1 MSTTQ
6 TTINIP
12 RWLTNGPG
20 WQTSNQGSCQ
30 VTVTRNYGD
39 NYATIST
46 YWGYC
51 SPGGSQA
58 SVNCIINVNGTVR
71 NEQLFGLTIYNGG
84 VWYYANGSSFTVPV
98 SDSAGSVSISVYMYV
113 NAGSSGQQSSTISGS
128 LNYDSRGE
136 TIPTVNKTS
145 ADIGTA
151 VTITTQPYASGF
163 SHKLYYST
171 DGGKSKTSIG
181 TVAAGT
187 TTKSWTIPTS
197 IATKIPSDTSILITI
212 VCETYNGSAK
222 VGGDKIC
229 TLTAT
234 VPASYKPTISS
245 VSISEATAGLASQF
259 GVYVQTK
266 STLKIVT
273 SASGSNGSTI
283 KSVSVSCN
291 GFTYSGTTVTTSIL
305 TTSGNVSIV
314 ITVTDSRGRTAST
327 TKTVNVV
334 AYKPPAITTST
345 VTRATS
351 AGTASDDG
359 VYALCKYAYNIT
371 NVNNKNTHTF
381 KIQYKNGSS
390 WVDMVTYTD
399 YTKSGSYISS
409 KTFSVDNAFDF
420 RFVVTDYFGTYT
432 IEKRMEVSF
441 ALFNVG
447 ANGHSFMFGGQAADK
462 PGYLGSYLPFAP
474 LGGQCIH
481 NANGTAGSTG
491 YVLIMRL
498 VTSQTYINS
507 PMRFAIIRRGDFM
520 STDVFLKFANANSV
534 DPTVEKFIARGATR
548 DIYVVK
554 SSTSTFD
561 IYVKKAEA
569 YDTIAITAFER
580 NYGNL
585 GKGVSVSYRN
595 THAAS
600 LPTGYKQAD
609 DYRLHDGTFYIGCV
623 ITDTTGV
630 NPSTRYGGTWE
641 VFAPGRSL
649 IGAGTGNDG
658 STSMTFTVNSSGGE
672 FRHRLTINELAKHD
686 HKQQKLEYYV
696 ALSTN
701 DTGYGA
707 QPVSIGSNIRPD
719 TENQRISF
727 VGNNEAHNV
736 VHPYKTACFW
746 QRTA

>member
-1 MSTTQ
+1 MAQFASGYSTGYRLLLNVSETSTSVQ
-6 TTINIP
+6 NNTSTISWNLQCQATSAYAQWNPGPGTVSVSINGSNVWSGRPAFVFPGRNTTIT
-12 RWLTNGPG
+12 LCSGT
-20 WQTSNQGSCQ
+20 T
-30 VTVTRNYGD
+30 TVTHNDDGTKSIACSASYTATSTAYYLPGD
-39 NYATIST
+39 MSCSGNMTLTTIARATQPTVSST
-46 YWGYC
+46 
-51 SPGGSQA
+51 SVAIGSSVTINTPRA
-58 SVNCIINVNGTVR
+58 S
-71 NEQLFGLTIYNGG
+71 
-84 VWYYANGSSFTVPV
+84 SSFTH
-98 SDSAGSVSISVYMYV
+98 
-113 NAGSSGQQSSTISGS
+113 T
-128 LNYDSRGE
+128 LRYDF
-136 TIPTVNKTS
+136 K
-145 ADIGTA
+145 
-151 VTITTQPYASGF
+151 
-163 SHKLYYST
+163 
-171 DGGKSKTSIG
+171 GKSAQIATGVTTSK
-181 TVAAGT
+181 A
-187 TTKSWTIPTS
+187 WTIPTS
-197 IATKIPSDTSILITI
+197 FLTSLPDSVSGTVTI
-212 VCETYNGSAK
+212 YCDTYNGSTLIGTK
-222 VGGDKIC
+222 SVG
-229 TLTAT
+229 LTIT
-234 VPASYKPTISS
+234 VPTSYVPKINSITIT
-245 VSISEATAGLASQF
+245 EATAGLASQF
-259 GVYVQTK
+259 GVFVQSH

-273 SASGSNGSTI
+273 SASGNNGSTI
-283 KSVSVSCN
+283 KTCTVTVD
-291 GFTYSGTTVTTSIL
+291 GATYTDTTVTTGVINN
-305 TTSGNVSIV
+305 SGNITVSV
-314 ITVTDSRGRTAST
+314 SVTDSRGGTAST

-420 RFVVTDYFGTYT
+420 RYVVTDYFGTYT

-447 ANGHSFMFGGQAADK
+447 ADGHSFMFGGQAADK
-462 PGYLGSYLPFAP
+462 PGYLGSYLPFSP

-481 NANGTAGSTG
+481 NANGTSGSTG

-569 YDTIAITAFER
+569 HDTIAITAFER

-585 GKGVSVSYRN
+585 GKGVSVSYRD
-595 THAAS
+595 THATS

-686 HKQQKLEYYV
+686 HKQQRLEYYV